1 MNGPIYTATF
11 SAISVTAAQDVFEL
25 TTHASSR
32 IEICEIFLGQYSDAG
47 DAQAEMLSV
56 QIIRGYTTAGSG
68 GAAVTPG
75 NFEPWSR
82 AALTTVAR
90 NNTTVAT
97 AGTAVILHSE
107 AFNVQGGWLYKPLK
121 AERDNERPRIEAAGA
136 TNGLLVVRI
145 TAPADAVTM
154 NGTIKFRELG
164 LVPG

>member
-1 MNGPIYTATF
+1 MNGPIFTATF
-11 SAISVTAAQDVFEL
+11 SAIAISAAQDVFEL

-47 DAQAEMLSV
+47 DAAAEMLSV

-82 AALTTVAR
+82 AAVTTVAR

-97 AGTAVILHSE
+97 VGTPAVLHSE
-107 AFNVQGGWLYKPLK
+107 AFNVQGGWIYKPFK
-121 AERDNERPRIEAAGA
+121 SEHDNERPKVEHTGA

-154 NGTIKFRELG
+154 NGTIKFREIG
-164 LVPG
+164 LF